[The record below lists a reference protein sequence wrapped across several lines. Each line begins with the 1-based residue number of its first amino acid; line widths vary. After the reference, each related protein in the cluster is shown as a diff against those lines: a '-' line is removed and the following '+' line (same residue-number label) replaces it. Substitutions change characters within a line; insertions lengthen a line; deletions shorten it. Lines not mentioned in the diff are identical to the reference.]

1 MRDASRKA
9 EMGEKDEER
18 GDLERKLRSEMKS
31 ATLERTSN
39 TLALNRG
46 HKPTW
51 TGIDLH
57 GLAAVRGWI
66 SIPLKEPW
74 KRWRGGVP
82 ATPPPKRKSH
92 TKPSPWLIVARAE
105 EH

>member
-1 MRDASRKA
+1 
-9 EMGEKDEER
+9 MGEKDEER

-39 TLALNRG
+39 TLASNRG

-51 TGIDLH
+51 TGINLH

-74 KRWRGGVP
+74 KSWRGGIP
-82 ATPPPKRKSH
+82 AAPLPEAK
-92 TKPSPWLIVARAE
+92 KPHKTEPLAYCGES
-105 EH
+105 